1 MTPVS
6 IHGEDTGPPRRR
18 KPPARPHKGDGRKRG
33 STMCGLRPLRDKC
46 KTFALTGSRNIS
58 LALAALSAEELV
70 EWLEANTQGGE
81 L

>member
-1 MTPVS
+1 MSDPT
-6 IHGEDTGPPRRR
+6 DTGPPRRG

-33 STMCGLRPLRDKC
+33 STTCQVLPLRDKC
-46 KTFALTGSRNIS
+46 KRFALTGSENIT
-58 LALAALSAEELV
+58 LASVALPVEELV